1 MNASV
6 KNAMGTITYEG
17 NTVSVLAEQAAIE
30 CYGLAG
36 LSSQGGVA
44 SGISNLF
51 RSQKNGT
58 GRGVEVTEDG
68 SSNISIKLY
77 VTAKYGVSLPSVAEN
92 VIEKVKYTIEN
103 ETGLKVDNIDIVVQG
118 IEV

>member
-17 NTVSVLAEQAAIE
+17 NTVHVLAEQAAIE

-36 LSSQGGVA
+36 LSEQGSG
-44 SGISNLF
+44 SGIANF
-51 RSQKNGT
+51 FFGQKNAAGK
-58 GRGVEVTEDG
+58 GVEVIQDG
-68 SSNISIKLY
+68 SDAIKVKLY

-103 ETGLKVDNIDIVVQG
+103 ETGLKVDSVEIVVQS